1 MFEFLDDN
9 ELLGG
14 IVGSK
19 ADHHTAPYSLTE
31 EFVAVYRMHPL
42 IPDEFAFHSLATGAC
57 SKSGSFHESPAAG
70 RRRLPSGIDDARPLL
85 LVRHVAP
92 GRHHAA
98 QLSRGTCRT

>member
-1 MFEFLDDN
+1 MLEFLDDN

-42 IPDEFAFHSLATGAC
+42 MPDDFAFHSLGHRQAARDAARC
-57 SKSGSFHESPAAG
+57 PRSPASA
-70 RRRLPSGIDDARPLL
+70 RRRSPSG
-85 LVRHVAP
+85 
-92 GRHHAA
+92 
-98 QLSRGTCRT
+98 